1 MLQKYTFYFNIETF
15 ALSFTRAKRLRILS
29 EKNFE
34 LGAVLEL
41 QLEFRTSELSGVLLS
56 ISAPGG
62 SPSLSL
68 ELNNGRVIMSGDLGD
83 NNPLYVEQRFPSP
96 YAICDN
102 RWHRIQAVY
111 NDEELALKVDELDQ
125 KYGLP
130 TNVNYH
136 IMGSTASGPLYIGG
150 IPGKQ

>member
-1 MLQKYTFYFNIETF
+1 MYLFLE
-15 ALSFTRAKRLRILS
+15 R
-29 EKNFE
+29 NFE

-56 ISAPGG
+56 ITAPGN

-68 ELNNGRVIMSGDLGD
+68 ELNNGKVIMSGDLGD
-83 NNPLYVEQRFPSP
+83 NNPLYVEQPFPSP
-96 YAICDN
+96 YTICDN

-111 NDEELALKVDELDQ
+111 NDEELALKVDEMDQ

-136 IMGSTASGPLYIGG
+136 IMDSTVSGPLYIGG
-150 IPGKQ
+150 LPGMHTQFLNEL

>member
-1 MLQKYTFYFNIETF
+1 MEFNENKIHLLKHNSKF
-15 ALSFTRAKRLRILS
+15 ISYSFL
-29 EKNFE
+29 EKDFE

-41 QLEFRTSELSGVLLS
+41 QLEFKTSELSGVLLS
-56 ISAPGG
+56 ITASSG

-68 ELNNGRVIMSGDLGD
+68 ELNNGKVVMSADLGD

-96 YAICDN
+96 YTVCDN

-111 NDEELALKVDELDQ
+111 NDEELALKVDDLDQ

-130 TNVNYH
+130 ANVNYH
-136 IMGSTASGPLYIGG
+136 FMDETASSPLYIGG
-150 IPGKQ
+150 LPGKFI